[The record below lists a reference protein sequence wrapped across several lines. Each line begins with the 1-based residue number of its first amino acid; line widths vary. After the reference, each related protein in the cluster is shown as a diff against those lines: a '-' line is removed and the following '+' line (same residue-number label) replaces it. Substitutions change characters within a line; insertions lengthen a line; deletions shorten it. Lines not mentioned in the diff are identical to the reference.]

1 MDWVP
6 VRYYKISTNPNYHD
20 TNIHVNPMYGVWK
33 VSFKDLD
40 EILKT
45 SPLHAYQQRVNDTQ
59 GNARES
65 YLIDLRNSKI
75 TQVV

>member
-1 MDWVP
+1 
-6 VRYYKISTNPNYHD
+6 
-20 TNIHVNPMYGVWK
+20 MYGVWK